1 MILKYRVTLP
11 SIKGFYRVYSVGSNI
26 SLYAFHKQMRSDMEL
41 PLDQLILFKA
51 LDAENKL
58 IARYGLFDLG
68 FGTVDNVS
76 VGTTVS
82 LGVASFVYFYDMV
95 DKKSVTIVL
104 EDKEEGNSELSPMI
118 VDTKGPNPVEFENG
132 YVSYEDLPE
141 ERKHPKLDDD
151 LDFED
156 EEDEDLDDEDESG
169 EDEVYDGSEDVNL

>member
-1 MILKYRVTLP
+1 
-11 SIKGFYRVYSVGSNI
+11 
-26 SLYAFHKQMRSDMEL
+26 
-41 PLDQLILFKA
+41 
-51 LDAENKL
+51 
-58 IARYGLFDLG
+58 
-68 FGTVDNVS
+68 
-76 VGTTVS
+76 
-82 LGVASFVYFYDMV
+82 MV